1 MFLKINVFSIYF
13 EKRSLSS
20 WLYQIFTYIC
30 VVKTLYVIWY
40 TLYLNKCSGN
50 KYIKTLP
57 LLNIHQVYIFW
68 LDCESH
74 RYGLNCSFDCGHCKD
89 GKPCSTE
96 TGNCFDGCEDEW
108 TGKLCDIGIYRIR
121 IEKNTLLISPC
132 AI

>member
-1 MFLKINVFSIYF
+1 MFFSIYF

-30 VVKTLYVIWY
+30 VVKTVYVIWY

-96 TGNCFDGCEDEW
+96 TGNCFDDRKTMW
-108 TGKLCDIGIYRIR
+108 YRYISYTYR
-121 IEKNTLLISPC
+121 KNTLLIPPC
-132 AI
+132 AILTENSPTRVI